1 MTQNAG
7 ERQVATKIEDVRR
20 DHVARYEW
28 AAKRL
33 PAGSAVI
40 DFACGVGYGCRILAD
55 AGHTV
60 TGLDIDAEAI
70 AHAEATFSGAR
81 TTFALRDAADPG
93 DLGSFDAATCFETIE
108 HVEDPR
114 ALLLALRK
122 AAPVLL
128 ASVPNEDVIP
138 FGDGFPFHHRHYR
151 RTQFRKLLAECG
163 WKVHGWFG
171 QSDDASEVEP
181 SVNGRTLVVWCEH
194 GEFVP
199 DDGEGR
205 APIRVTNSGPSGVS
219 PFDHLADPPEHVAIL
234 GLGPSLD
241 QYLDVCKR
249 LGGKHAFCDETWGIN
264 ALGAVLYCD
273 RVFHMDDIRVQ
284 ESRADAQPASNIAR
298 MVEWLRHHPGPVIT
312 SRAHPEYPG
321 LVEFPLQDVL
331 QKFEVGYFNST
342 AAYSIAY
349 AMHIGVKRV
358 SLFGMDFTYPNQHDA
373 EKGRGCVEFWI
384 GMAMARGIKVAVS
397 QRSSL
402 LDAVASQAERFY
414 GYDTVDVVLSTD
426 DGRAKVEYI
435 DKVAPSADEIEERYD
450 HSRHPNLLVESER

>member
-1 MTQNAG
+1 MKAG

-33 PAGSAVI
+33 PAGSSVI
-40 DFACGVGYGCRILAD
+40 DFACGVGYGCRIMAD

-60 TGLDIDAEAI
+60 VGLDIDAEAI
-70 AHAEATFSGAR
+70 AHAESTFSGAR

-93 DLGSFDAATCFETIE
+93 DLAPADAATCFETIE

-114 ALLLALRK
+114 PLLLALRK
-122 AAPVLL
+122 AVPVLL

-138 FGDGFPFHHRHYR
+138 FGPGFAFHHRHYR
-151 RTQFRKLLAECG
+151 RTQFRNLLAECG

-171 QSDDASEVEP
+171 QADEVAEVEQGGG
-181 SVNGRTLVVWCEH
+181 GRTLVAWCER
-194 GEFVP
+194 GEFVT
-199 DDGEGR
+199 DDGEDR
-205 APIRVTNSGPSGVS
+205 APIRTTNCGPSGV
-219 PFDHLADPPEHVAIL
+219 PFDHLSDPPEHVAIL

-241 QYLDVCKR
+241 QYTDVCKR

-264 ALGAVLYCD
+264 ALGSVLYCD

-284 ESRADAQPASNIAR
+284 EARAESQPASNIAR
-298 MVEWLRHHPGPVIT
+298 MVEWLRYHPGPVIT

-342 AAYSIAY
+342 AAYAIVY
-349 AMHIGVKRV
+349 AMHIGVKRI
-358 SLFGMDFTYPNQHDA
+358 SLFGVDFTYPNQHDA
-373 EKGRGCVEFWI
+373 EKGRGCVEFWL

-402 LDAVASQAERFY
+402 LDAVASQADRFY

-426 DGRAKVEYI
+426 DGRARVEYI
-435 DKVAPSADEIEERYD
+435 DKIPPSADEIEERYD